1 LAFVEIMRIGVIGAR
16 LSGSYASLLL
26 GRMGHEVL
34 LFDYGADKEKP
45 CGGGVTAKA
54 LQTMPLFQELGLPNS
69 KIDMLL
75 LLGSNGY
82 KCKLPLRTPMRIY
95 TRQELDASI
104 RTAALKAGARF
115 IPERAAKFMPENH
128 GWVISTTAGHSH
140 EVDFLVG
147 ADGANSSVRASLVR
161 KYGSSDLVIALGY
174 YLPGVYH
181 PNTAVAA
188 FQEYGF
194 PGYIWSFP
202 RADHSS
208 VGIGCRLTAA
218 DSTVL
223 RKRLHAFMS
232 DYYPD
237 AREDRRFFAARIPCL
252 SRQTLIN
259 QHVCGPN
266 WALVGDAAGFV
277 DAITSEGIYFALRSA
292 ELLAGAISSNAPM
305 SYETSWRSDFGR
317 NLLTAAAWR
326 DWFYAGQFFSYAVT
340 RRTVQAMAYSRTIRS
355 FVDTVISGGLSYK
368 SMRTQLILHIP
379 RIFAEVFVNRFAKG
393 MIAREN
399 GADL

>member
-1 LAFVEIMRIGVIGAR
+1 MRIGVVGAR

-26 GRMGHEVL
+26 ARTGHEVL
-34 LFDYGADKEKP
+34 LFDPGVDKEKP

-54 LQTMPLFQELGLPNS
+54 LQAMPWFQDLRLPNS
-69 KIDMLL
+69 KIDKLL
-75 LLGSNGY
+75 VLGGNGY
-82 KCKLPLRTPMRIY
+82 RCKLPLRTPMRIY
-95 TRQELDASI
+95 TRQELDSSI
-104 RTAALKAGARF
+104 REAARQAGAQF
-115 IPERAAKFMPENH
+115 LPLRATKFASRNQS
-128 GWVISTTAGHSH
+128 WVISTPSQSY
-140 EVDFLVG
+140 EVDFLIG
-147 ADGANSSVRASLVR
+147 ADGANSSVRATLVG
-161 KYGSSDLVIALGY
+161 KYSSSDLVLALGY

-208 VGIGCRLTAA
+208 IGIGCRLSAA
-218 DSTVL
+218 NSISL
-223 RKRLHAFMS
+223 RQRLQAFMS

-237 AREDRRFFAARIPCL
+237 AKQDKHFFAARIPCL
-252 SRQTLIN
+252 SRQTLIH
-259 QHVCGPN
+259 QRVCGPN

-292 ELLAGAISSNAPM
+292 ELLARAIDSNNPL
-305 SYETSWRSDFGR
+305 SYENAWRQDFGK

-326 DWFYAGQFFSYAVT
+326 DWFYAGKFFSYAVT
-340 RRTVQAMAYSRTIRS
+340 RRTIQAMVYSRTIRRI
-355 FVDTVISGGLSYK
+355 VDTVISGGLSYK

-379 RIFAEVFVNRFAKG
+379 RIFAEVFVNRFAKK
-393 MIAREN
+393 MKPSEKAQY
-399 GADL
+399 L

>member
-1 LAFVEIMRIGVIGAR
+1 MRIGVIGAR

-26 GRMGHEVL
+26 ARMGHEVL
-34 LFDYGADKEKP
+34 LFDHSADKEKP

-54 LQTMPLFQELGLPNS
+54 LQTMPWFQELGLPNS

-75 LLGSNGY
+75 LLGGNGY
-82 KCKLPLRTPMRIY
+82 KCKLPLHTPMRIY
-95 TRQELDASI
+95 TRQDLDSSI
-104 RTAALKAGARF
+104 RDAALQAGASFFPLRATKF
-115 IPERAAKFMPENH
+115 ISQNH
-128 GWVISTTAGHSH
+128 RWVISTPGQSYK
-140 EVDFLVG
+140 VDFLIG
-147 ADGANSSVRASLVR
+147 ADGANSAVRASLVG
-161 KYGSSDLVIALGY
+161 KYDSSDLVLALGY

-208 VGIGCRLTAA
+208 IGIGCRLSAANSTA
-218 DSTVL
+218 L
-223 RKRLHAFMS
+223 RQRLHTFLS
-232 DYYPD
+232 THYPD
-237 AREDRRFFAARIPCL
+237 AKEDRRFFAARIPCL
-252 SRQTLIN
+252 GRQTLLN
-259 QHVCGPN
+259 QRVCGPN

-292 ELLAGAISSNAPM
+292 ELLAGAIGSNIPL
-305 SYETSWRSDFGR
+305 SYENAWRQDFGR

-326 DWFYAGQFFSYAVT
+326 DWFYADTFLSYAVT
-340 RRTVQAMAYSRTIRS
+340 RRTVQAMVYSRTIRR

-393 MIAREN
+393 MNARETVP
-399 GADL
+399 DF

>member
-1 LAFVEIMRIGVIGAR
+1 MRIGVIGAR

-26 GRMGHEVL
+26 ARMGHEIL
-34 LFDYGADKEKP
+34 LFDHSADREKP

-54 LQTMPLFQELGLPNS
+54 LQTMPLFQELNLPNS

-82 KCKLPLRTPMRIY
+82 KCRLPLRAPMRIY
-95 TRQELDASI
+95 TRQALDSSI
-104 RTAALKAGARF
+104 RDAALKAGAHFFPHRVT
-115 IPERAAKFMPENH
+115 KFARENH
-128 GWVISTTAGHSH
+128 GWVISTAEQSH

-147 ADGANSSVRASLVR
+147 ADGASSSTRASLVG
-161 KYGSSDLVIALGY
+161 KYDSSDLVIALGY

-208 VGIGCRLTAA
+208 IGIGCRLTAA
-218 DSTVL
+218 NSTIL
-223 RKRLHAFMS
+223 RQRLHAFMS
-232 DYYPD
+232 DHYPD
-237 AREDRRFFAARIPCL
+237 AKEDRRFFAARIPCL
-252 SRQTLIN
+252 SRRTLTG
-259 QHVCGPN
+259 QRVCN
-266 WALVGDAAGFV
+266 SDWALVGDAAGFV

-292 ELLAGAISSNAPM
+292 ELLAEAVDSNVPL
-305 SYETSWRSDFGR
+305 SYETAWRRDFGR
-317 NLLTAAAWR
+317 NLFTAAAWR
-326 DWFYAGQFFSYAVT
+326 DWFYSGQFFSYAVT
-340 RRTVQAMAYSRTIRS
+340 RRTVQAMAYSRTVRR

-368 SMRTQLILHIP
+368 SLRTQLILHIP
-379 RIFAEVFVNRFAKG
+379 RIFAEVFINRYAKG
-393 MIAREN
+393 MSARKTVV
-399 GADL
+399 DL